1 MASENNT
8 QNKIANNQKEKNQEP
23 NKKKKSDS
31 SEGGQYLA
39 RTKDGTTNPKANNN
53 NSMNKP
59 SNKKKEE
66 NNNDPKD
73 AAKQHAKEQA
83 ATAAMSALGVPA
95 PLAKTLSKSAVNKLD
110 KNLLN
115 EKQQINQGQE
125 RLQKMRNMAGAMQES
140 KKQKE
145 QDESEEEPQKSIID
159 EASDIKAKAENISGL
174 IKFIKM
180 VPAPA
185 WGVIVG
191 IIVLFFLLLF
201 MLSAVGS
208 LTVSAG
214 NMNVD
219 EEYIQERITEKEDE
233 DSNKDTPPNQGS
245 GKLGYP
251 TSSRSI
257 SAGYP
262 NYSSGRY
269 HGGVDFPVPVG
280 TDVYA
285 AESGEVIVKKELNE
299 SYGYY
304 LYIKHDNGLCTLYAH
319 NSKLLVNKGDRV
331 TKGQVIAKS
340 GDTGNSTGPH
350 CHFEVRK
357 DCGVSGG
364 TPSGTTVD
372 PNDYLSD

>member
-1 MASENNT
+1 MASENNA
-8 QNKIANNQKEKNQEP
+8 QSKIANNQKGKNQEP

-39 RTKDGTTNPKANNN
+39 RTKDGTPNPKAG
-53 NSMNKP
+53 SNKTMKEP
-59 SNKKKEE
+59 SNKKKED
-66 NNNDPKD
+66 NNNNPKD

-145 QDESEEEPQKSIID
+145 QAENEEEPQKSIID
-159 EASDIKAKAENISGL
+159 EANDIKAKAENISGL
-174 IKFIKM
+174 IKFFKM
-180 VPAPA
+180 IPAPA

-191 IIVLFFLLLF
+191 IILLFLLLLF
-201 MLSAVGS
+201 MLSSFGS
-208 LTVSAG
+208 LTVIAG
-214 NMNVD
+214 NMNED
-219 EEYIQERITEKEDE
+219 EEYILEQLPEEEQGD
-233 DSNKDTPPNQGS
+233 DSPNQGT

-262 NYSSGRY
+262 NYSDGSP
-269 HGGVDFPVPVG
+269 HGGVDFPVPTG

-285 AESGEVIVKKELNE
+285 SESGEVIVKKELNE

-319 NSKLLVNKGDRV
+319 NSKLLVNEGDRV

-340 GDTGNSTGPH
+340 GSTGNSTGPH
-350 CHFEVRK
+350 CHFEVRT
-357 DCGVSGG
+357 DCGVSDG